1 MRILPILTACLV
13 AAFLYVLVFE
23 RDLLLGA
30 REAVQEASGQVE
42 EPVVEEVAEEPEMA
56 PDDGRVS
63 IVAMPSTARQIDSA
77 VTLRGR
83 TEAVRQVNVQ
93 AETSGQIISEPLR
106 AGAFVEAGQL
116 MCQLDPGTREA
127 SLAEARARLAEAR
140 ARIPEAEARVAEAQ
154 ARLTEARIEDNA
166 ASRLSEGGFASET
179 RVAGAQA
186 AVSSAEASVQAAQSG
201 LSATS
206 AGIESAEAA
215 VAAAEREIERLNITA
230 PFGGLLESDTAELG
244 TLLQPGQLCATI
256 IQLDPVKL
264 VGFVPEV
271 SVDRIEL
278 GALAGARLITGREV
292 QGRVTFISR
301 SADELT
307 RTFRVE
313 VSVPNPDLAIRDG
326 QTIDIVIAAE
336 GTEAHMLPGSA
347 LTLDDDGSLGVRV
360 VAEGD
365 TALFKPV
372 TLIRDTV

>member
-1 MRILPILTACLV
+1 
-13 AAFLYVLVFE
+13 
-23 RDLLLGA
+23 
-30 REAVQEASGQVE
+30 
-42 EPVVEEVAEEPEMA
+42 
-56 PDDGRVS
+56 
-63 IVAMPSTARQIDSA
+63 
-77 VTLRGR
+77 
-83 TEAVRQVNVQ
+83 
-93 AETSGQIISEPLR
+93 
-106 AGAFVEAGQL
+106 
-116 MCQLDPGTREA
+116 
-127 SLAEARARLAEAR
+127 
-140 ARIPEAEARVAEAQ
+140 
-154 ARLTEARIEDNA
+154 
-166 ASRLSEGGFASET
+166 
-179 RVAGAQA
+179 AQA
-186 AVSSAEASVQAAQSG
+186 AVSSAQASVQAAQSG

-206 AGIESAEAA
+206 AGIESAAAA
-215 VAAAEREIERLNITA
+215 VAAAEREIERLDITA

-244 TLLQPGQLCATI
+244 TLLQPGALCATI
-256 IQLDPVKL
+256 IQLDPIKL

-292 QGRVTFISR
+292 QGRVTFLSR

-347 LTLDDDGSLGVRV
+347 LTLDNDGSLGVRV

-372 TLIRDTV
+372 TLIRDTVEGVLVSGLDATERVIVVGQEFVTDGVPVAVTLREGGIEG